1 MKARELR
8 EMSEEELESKER
20 DLVEEVF
27 NLRFQIAA
35 GIAENPQIL
44 RNVRKDLARVKTVR
58 RERELAKEKNSNT
71 ISRLA

>member
-8 EMSEEELESKER
+8 EMSDEELESRER
-20 DLVEEVF
+20 DLIEEVF

-58 RERELAKEKNSNT
+58 RDRELAQT
-71 ISRLA
+71 R

>member
-8 EMSEEELESKER
+8 DMSAEELESRER
-20 DLVEEVF
+20 DLTEEVF

-58 RERELAKEKNSNT
+58 REQELLKKG
-71 ISRLA
+71 SRRK

>member
-8 EMSEEELESKER
+8 EMSDEELERRER
-20 DLVEEVF
+20 DLLEEVF

-35 GIAENPQIL
+35 GVAENPQIL

-58 RERELAKEKNSNT
+58 REREIARKK
-71 ISRLA
+71 

>member
-8 EMSEEELESKER
+8 EMSDEELESRER
-20 DLVEEVF
+20 DLTEEVF

-35 GIAENPQIL
+35 SMAENPQIL

-58 RERELAKEKNSNT
+58 RQRELAQH
-71 ISRLA
+71 A

>member
-8 EMSEEELESKER
+8 EMSDEELESKER
-20 DLVEEVF
+20 DLTEEVF

-58 RERELAKEKNSNT
+58 RERELAKEQNT

>member
-20 DLVEEVF
+20 DLMEEVF

>member
-20 DLVEEVF
+20 DLTEEVF

>member
-8 EMSEEELESKER
+8 EMSAEELDSREQ
-20 DLVEEVF
+20 DLTEEVF

-58 RERELAKEKNSNT
+58 RQRELSVA
-71 ISRLA
+71 

>member
-20 DLVEEVF
+20 DLTEEVF

-35 GIAENPQIL
+35 GMAENPQIL

-58 RERELAKEKNSNT
+58 REREFAKNQ
-71 ISRLA
+71 

>member
-20 DLVEEVF
+20 DLTEEVF

-58 RERELAKEKNSNT
+58 RERELAKEQ
-71 ISRLA
+71 

>member
-8 EMSEEELESKER
+8 EMSDEELESRER
-20 DLVEEVF
+20 DLTEEVF

-35 GIAENPQIL
+35 GMAENPQIL

-58 RERELAKEKNSNT
+58 RQRELIQQA
-71 ISRLA
+71 

>member
-1 MKARELR
+1 MNARELR
-8 EMSEEELESKER
+8 EMSDEELESRER
-20 DLVEEVF
+20 DLIEEVF

-58 RERELAKEKNSNT
+58 RERELMTMK
-71 ISRLA
+71 

>member
-8 EMSEEELESKER
+8 EMSDEELETRER
-20 DLVEEVF
+20 ELTEEIF

-35 GIAENPQIL
+35 GVAENPQIL

-58 RERELAKEKNSNT
+58 TERRLAKG
-71 ISRLA
+71 

>member
-8 EMSEEELESKER
+8 EMKAEELESRER
-20 DLVEEVF
+20 DLTEEVF

-35 GIAENPQIL
+35 GIAENPQVL

-58 RERELAKEKNSNT
+58 RARELAKEQ
-71 ISRLA
+71 

>member
-8 EMSEEELESKER
+8 EMSDTELESRER
-20 DLVEEVF
+20 DLIEEIF

-35 GIAENPQIL
+35 GVAENPQIL

-58 RERELAKEKNSNT
+58 RARALTSAGVQ
-71 ISRLA
+71 A

>member
-8 EMSEEELESKER
+8 EMSDEELESRER
-20 DLVEEVF
+20 DLTEEVF

-58 RERELAKEKNSNT
+58 RQRELVKQAVQ
-71 ISRLA
+71 RVH

>member
-8 EMSEEELESKER
+8 EMSDEELESRER
-20 DLVEEVF
+20 DLTEEVF

-44 RNVRKDLARVKTVR
+44 RNVRKDLARVKTVLR
-58 RERELAKEKNSNT
+58 AREIAEAS
-71 ISRLA
+71 AQ

>member
-8 EMSEEELESKER
+8 ELSDEELESRER
-20 DLVEEVF
+20 DLTEEIF

-44 RNVRKDLARVKTVR
+44 RNVRKDLARVKTVQ
-58 RERELAKEKNSNT
+58 RERELMQQK
-71 ISRLA
+71 

>member
-8 EMSEEELESKER
+8 EMSHYELESRER
-20 DLVEEVF
+20 DLTQEVI

-58 RERELAKEKNSNT
+58 RERELLEGK
-71 ISRLA
+71 

>member
-8 EMSEEELESKER
+8 EMRDEELESRER
-20 DLVEEVF
+20 ELTEEIF

-35 GIAENPQIL
+35 GVAENPQVL

-58 RERELAKEKNSNT
+58 TQRMLAKGQ
-71 ISRLA
+71 

>member
-8 EMSEEELESKER
+8 EMKAEELESRER
-20 DLVEEVF
+20 DLTEEVF

-35 GIAENPQIL
+35 GIAENPQVL

-58 RERELAKEKNSNT
+58 RARELAKEQEG
-71 ISRLA
+71 R

>member
-8 EMSEEELESKER
+8 EMSDEELESKER
-20 DLVEEVF
+20 DLTEEVF

-44 RNVRKDLARVKTVR
+44 RNVRKDLARVKTVH
-58 RERELAKEKNSNT
+58 REREISKE
-71 ISRLA
+71 R

>member
-8 EMSEEELESKER
+8 EMSVEELDSRER
-20 DLVEEVF
+20 DLTEEVF

-58 RERELAKEKNSNT
+58 RQRELSVA
-71 ISRLA
+71 

>member
-8 EMSEEELESKER
+8 EMSDEELESRER
-20 DLVEEVF
+20 DLTEEVF

-58 RERELAKEKNSNT
+58 RQREIAKQAVQ
-71 ISRLA
+71 RVQ

>member
-8 EMSEEELESKER
+8 EMSNEELESRER
-20 DLVEEVF
+20 ELIEEIF

-58 RERELAKEKNSNT
+58 SERSLSKE
-71 ISRLA
+71 R